1 MTTSSVTTRDL
12 QSSFVSNTSK
22 AYYQEDQQDKLMH
35 LQAEIDYLFQQL
47 QSLKQQKSGIENS
60 EN

>member
-12 QSSFVSNTSK
+12 QGSFVTSASK

-47 QSLKQQKSGIENS
+47 QSLKQQKSGTENS
-60 EN
+60 DN